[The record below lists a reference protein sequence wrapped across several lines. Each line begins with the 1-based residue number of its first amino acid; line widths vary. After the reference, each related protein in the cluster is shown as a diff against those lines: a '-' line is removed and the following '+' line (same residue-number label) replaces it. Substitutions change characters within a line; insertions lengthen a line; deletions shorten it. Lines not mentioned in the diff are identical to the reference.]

1 MYNLSGG
8 DACMLQTP
16 TEFVKFHFDNWFV
29 DDPMH
34 IAPFTVYQV
43 GETDTYPGFEIA
55 DHKNNQHEL
64 TYIVKG
70 SAQVTCDDKIYECKA
85 GDIIY
90 NAKGST
96 HAIKNADG
104 HSLRYY
110 FLSFGIEDTSSPA
123 ERILFEFFNN
133 IASGKAT
140 ADKSIPNAFQDIF
153 INLYE
158 EDELSKALIVD
169 SIRKILI
176 FTHRSFEGKANLVY
190 IPDVRFGKK
199 RIISQICSFIDSNIE
214 DIGALKKLPEKF
226 GYSYSYLSSFFSK
239 SMGIS
244 LKNYFLIN
252 RHKYECDLLKSG
264 LSITEVAERMGY
276 SSIHAFSNA
285 FSTREGISPSAYA
298 KKIK

>member
-1 MYNLSGG
+1 MTQQPNEL
-8 DACMLQTP
+8 
-16 TEFVKFHFDNWFV
+16 VKFHFDNWFV

-43 GETDTYPGFEIA
+43 GEIDTYPGFELA
-55 DHKNNQHEL
+55 DHQNNQHEL

-70 SAQVTCDDKIYECKA
+70 VAQVTCGDTVYDCKA

-90 NAKGST
+90 NSKGDT
-96 HAIKNADG
+96 HAIKNAES

-110 FLSFGIEDTSSPA
+110 SISFGIDDTSSCA
-123 ERILFEFFNN
+123 EKILSDFFDNHS
-133 IASGKAT
+133 SGKAI
-140 ADKSIPNAFQDIF
+140 ADKAIPNAFQDIF
-153 INLYE
+153 INLYD

-176 FTHRSFEGKANLVY
+176 FTHRSFEGMANRVY

-199 RIISQICSFIDSNIE
+199 RIISQICSFMDSNVE
-214 DIGALKKLPEKF
+214 DISTLKKLPEKF

-244 LKNYFLIN
+244 LKNYFLLS

-264 LSITEVAERMGY
+264 FSVTEVAERMGY

-285 FSTREGISPSAYA
+285 FSAREGVSPSVYA
-298 KKIK
+298 DKRKKK

>member
-1 MYNLSGG
+1 M
-8 DACMLQTP
+8 AQMP

-43 GETDTYPGFEIA
+43 GEIDTYPGFELA
-55 DHKNNQHEL
+55 NHQNNQHEL

-70 SAQVTCDDKIYECKA
+70 TAQITCGDTVYDCKA

-90 NAKGST
+90 NAKGDT
-96 HAIKNADG
+96 HAIKNAESQ
-104 HSLRYY
+104 SLRYY
-110 FLSFGIEDTSSPA
+110 FLSFGIDDTSSRA
-123 ERILFEFFNN
+123 EKILSDFFDT
-133 IASGKAT
+133 IGSGKT
-140 ADKSIPNAFQDIF
+140 IADKAIPNAFQDIF
-153 INLYE
+153 INLYD

-176 FTHRSFEGKANLVY
+176 FTHRSFEGKANRVY

-199 RIISQICSFIDSNIE
+199 RIISQICSFIDSNVE
-214 DIGALKKLPEKF
+214 DISTLKKLPEKF

-244 LKNYFLIN
+244 LKNYFLLS
-252 RHKYECDLLKSG
+252 RHRYECDLLKSG
-264 LSITEVAERMGY
+264 LSVTEVAERMGY

-285 FSTREGISPSAYA
+285 FSAREGISPSVYA
-298 KKIK
+298 DKRKKK

>member
-1 MYNLSGG
+1 MAL
-8 DACMLQTP
+8 MP

-34 IAPFTVYQV
+34 ISPFIVYQV
-43 GETDTYPGFEIA
+43 GEIDTYPGFEQA
-55 DHKNNQHEL
+55 NHQNNHHEL

-70 SAQVTCDDKIYECKA
+70 NAQVTCGEEVYDCKA

-90 NAKGST
+90 NTKGYT
-96 HAIKNADG
+96 HAIKNAESQ
-104 HSLRYY
+104 SLRYY
-110 FLSFGIEDTSSPA
+110 FLSFGIEDASSRA
-123 ERILFEFFNN
+123 EQILSEFFEN
-133 IASGKAT
+133 IGSGRAT
-140 ADKSIPNAFQDIF
+140 ADKSIPTAFQDIF
-153 INLYE
+153 INLYD

-176 FTHRSFEGKANLVY
+176 FTHRSFEGKANRVY

-214 DIGALKKLPEKF
+214 DIATLKKLPEKF

-244 LKNYFLIN
+244 LKNYFLLS

-264 LSITEVAERMGY
+264 LSVTEVAERMGY

-285 FSTREGISPSAYA
+285 FSAREGVSPSVYA
-298 KKIK
+298 SKRKKN

>member
-1 MYNLSGG
+1 MAQASSEY
-8 DACMLQTP
+8 
-16 TEFVKFHFDNWFV
+16 VKFHFDNWFV

-43 GETDTYPGFEIA
+43 GETDTYPGFELA
-55 DHKNNQHEL
+55 NHQNNQHEL

-70 SAQVTCDDKIYECKA
+70 QAQITCGDEVYECKA

-90 NAKGST
+90 NAKGDI
-96 HAIKNADG
+96 HAIKNAEG

-110 FLSFGIEDTSSPA
+110 FLSFGIDDTSLPA
-123 ERILFEFFNN
+123 EHILFEFFKNT
-133 IASGKAT
+133 ASGVAL

-153 INLYE
+153 VNLYD
-158 EDELSKALIVD
+158 EDELSKALIID

-176 FTHRSFEGKANLVY
+176 FTLRSFEGKANRVY

-199 RIISQICSFIDSNIE
+199 RIISQICSFIDANVE
-214 DIGALKKLPEKF
+214 DINALRKLPEKF

-244 LKNYFLIN
+244 LKNYFLMS

-264 LSITEVAERMGY
+264 LSVTEVAERTGY

-285 FSTREGISPSAYA
+285 FTAREGVSPSVYA
-298 KKIK
+298 EKRKKNN

>member
-1 MYNLSGG
+1 MTQPPS
-8 DACMLQTP
+8 
-16 TEFVKFHFDNWFV
+16 EFVKFHFDNWFV

-43 GETDTYPGFEIA
+43 GETDTYPGFELA
-55 DHKNNQHEL
+55 DHQNNQHEL

-70 SAQVTCDDKIYECKA
+70 SAQITCGDEVYECKA

-110 FLSFGIEDTSSPA
+110 FLSFGIDDISSPA
-123 ERILFEFFNN
+123 ERILCNFFKSTS
-133 IASGKAT
+133 SGKAT

-153 INLYE
+153 INLYD

-176 FTHRSFEGKANLVY
+176 YTHRSFEGKANRVY

-199 RIISQICSFIDSNIE
+199 RIISQICAFIDSSVE
-214 DIGALKKLPEKF
+214 DIATLKKLPEKF

-244 LKNYFLIN
+244 LKNYFLIS

-264 LSITEVAERMGY
+264 LSVTEVSEKMGY

-285 FSTREGISPSAYA
+285 FSAREGVSPSVYA
-298 KKIK
+298 DKRKKKT

>member
-1 MYNLSGG
+1 M
-8 DACMLQTP
+8 AQMP
-16 TEFVKFHFDNWFV
+16 TEFIKFHFDNWFV

-34 IAPFTVYQV
+34 ITPFTVYQV
-43 GETDTYPGFEIA
+43 GEIDTYPGFEVA
-55 DHKNNQHEL
+55 NHQNNQNEL

-70 SAQVTCDDKIYECKA
+70 NAEVRCGDKIYDCKA

-90 NAKGST
+90 IAKGDT
-96 HAIKNADG
+96 HSIKNADG

-110 FLSFGIEDTSSPA
+110 FLSFGIDDTSSSA
-123 ERILFEFFNN
+123 EQILYEFFKDSKSNM
-133 IASGKAT
+133 ST

-153 INLYE
+153 INLYDD
-158 EDELSKALIVD
+158 DELSKALIVD

-176 FTHRSFEGKANLVY
+176 YTMRSFEGRANRVY
-190 IPDVRFGKK
+190 IPDARFGKK
-199 RIISQICSFIDSNIE
+199 RIISQICSYIDSNVE
-214 DIGALKKLPEKF
+214 DIATLKKLPEKF

-244 LKNYFLIN
+244 LKNYFLIS

-264 LSITEVAERMGY
+264 LSVTEIAERMGY

-285 FSTREGISPSAYA
+285 FSNREGVSPSVYGDKR
-298 KKIK
+298 KKKQK

>member
-1 MYNLSGG
+1 M
-8 DACMLQTP
+8 AQMP
-16 TEFVKFHFDNWFV
+16 TEFVRFHFDNWFV

-34 IAPFTVYQV
+34 IFPFIVYQV
-43 GETDTYPGFEIA
+43 GEIDTYPGFELA
-55 DHKNNQHEL
+55 NHNNNQHEL

-70 SAQVTCDDKIYECKA
+70 NAQVTCGKEVYDCKA
-85 GDIIY
+85 GDVIY
-90 NAKGST
+90 NAKGDT
-96 HAIKNADG
+96 HAIKNAEG
-104 HSLRYY
+104 QSLRYY
-110 FLSFGIEDTSSPA
+110 FISFEIEDTSSRA
-123 ERILFEFFNN
+123 EQILANFFNN
-133 IASGKAT
+133 SKSGMAT

-153 INLYE
+153 INLYD

-176 FTHRSFEGKANLVY
+176 FTHRSFEGRANRVY

-199 RIISQICSFIDSNIE
+199 RIISQMCSFIDTNVE
-214 DIGALKKLPEKF
+214 DIATLKKLPAKF

-244 LKNYFLIN
+244 LKNYFLIS

-264 LSITEVAERMGY
+264 LSVTEVAERMGY

-285 FSTREGISPSAYA
+285 FSAREGVSPSVYA
-298 KKIK
+298 DKRKRS